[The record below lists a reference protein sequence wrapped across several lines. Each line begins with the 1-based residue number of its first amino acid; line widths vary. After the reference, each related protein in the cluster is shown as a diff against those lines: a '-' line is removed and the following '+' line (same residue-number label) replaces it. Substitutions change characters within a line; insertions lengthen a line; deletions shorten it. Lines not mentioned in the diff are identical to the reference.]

1 MTSKRRLA
9 PLPAAET
16 LTVET
21 KVYGERMEMHFR
33 VIKGL
38 GLTEARSA
46 EEFYGFH
53 HNHVATFH
61 SHKQGYGCGLF
72 FRLHDGR
79 VFDVQGRPH
88 DPDLSW
94 YDQPTH

>member
-1 MTSKRRLA
+1 MTSKKRLA
-9 PLPAAET
+9 PLPAEET
-16 LTVET
+16 LNVEA

-33 VIKGL
+33 VIKEL
-38 GLTEARSA
+38 GLTDAGTK

-53 HNHVATFH
+53 YNHVETFH

-79 VFDVQGRPH
+79 VFDVQGRLH
-88 DPDLSW
+88 DPDPLW
-94 YDQPTH
+94 YDQTTH